1 LLTRSASAIDRLGV
15 GANDFVL
22 TADSSTTLG
31 IKWAAASGG
40 GGSFDSDQ
48 NILATQVFG

>member
-31 IKWAAASGG
+31 IKWAAAG

>member
-1 LLTRSASAIDRLGV
+1 LPVGV
-15 GANDFVL
+15 TNGHVL
-22 TADSSTTLG
+22 TVDSAETLG